1 MDSIPFMVLFLPY
14 AVILLISALFLFFN
28 VFHLWRYGVEGMSTR
43 LLILAYMG
51 IFVLTAGGTLIA
63 LSGYS
68 LDSSFSLSDVLPS
81 TDGVSS
87 FGL

>member
-1 MDSIPFMVLFLPY
+1 MDSIPFVVLFLPY

-28 VFHLWRYGVEGMSTR
+28 VFHLWRYGVESMSTR
-43 LLILAYMG
+43 LLILAYIG
-51 IFVLTAGGTLIA
+51 IFTLAVGGTLVA
-63 LSGYS
+63 LGGYS
-68 LDSSFSLSDVLPS
+68 LDSSFSLSDILPS